1 MENSIESGVREG
13 VRNIKNQRNHKI
25 LIKGFEELWP
35 KEERER
41 STLNSKRVSKSKV
54 KSMYWQCQFLGLQ

>member
-13 VRNIKNQRNHKI
+13 VRNIKNQRNYKI

-41 STLNSKRVSKSKV
+41 STLNSIRVSKSKV